1 MSDCVPGGTT
11 SHWLPVCNS
20 ALSFYRR
27 VSINCEYSSPAQP
40 TILKTFSSAF
50 LKYGQRTEH
59 EDIYVKSN
67 NFSLIIFQK
76 WLPSVHKLLVID
88 DNLLDEDKCC
98 CLRYCRRCCIIIPWC
113 QIGPAWVL
121 EADFALQKMQNCRGG
136 RIFWHRKWPR
146 RAIFWGSLV
155 QNHFSFMNTRGE
167 VRGGYH
173 FRLWLHQRVLWWH
186 HLGDWGLLCIQPG

>member
-1 MSDCVPGGTT
+1 MLGCVPGGTT

-50 LKYGQRTEH
+50 LKCGQRTEH
-59 EDIYVKSN
+59 EAIYVKSN

-98 CLRYCRRCCIIIPWC
+98 CHRYCRRCCIIIPWC

-136 RIFWHRKWPR
+136 
-146 RAIFWGSLV
+146 
-155 QNHFSFMNTRGE
+155 
-167 VRGGYH
+167 GY
-173 FRLWLHQRVLWWH
+173 FDTVN
-186 HLGDWGLLCIQPG
+186 GLAGPYSEAA